1 MTDTPPHDGS
11 PERDSRLSDPTS
23 TCAACGKTYSG
34 PIHFA
39 CLAANSTIRGENA
52 DPRPPAAPPRPKG
65 DLDDLPE
72 EAAAYADDESR
83 LLHQYI
89 LVKQVGKGGMG
100 TVWKAWDKRL
110 TRWVAIK
117 FLLAEDGGSVVRFWR
132 EAKLAARLRH
142 PNIAAIYDVGEAPSK
157 EAGRPLRH
165 YLAMEFID
173 GKTLADCTLP
183 RTEFLEIFVKI
194 ARAVDSAN
202 KAGVVHRD
210 LKPANIMVTRERW
223 PYVMD
228 FGVAKAV
235 ALDNSQS
242 VSGTV
247 VGTPAYMPPEQAEG
261 RLSAIDARSDVYSLG
276 ATMYASLLGRPPFD
290 GESAME
296 ILRKVA
302 GEPLL
307 PPRKIDPSF
316 PADLE
321 ALMLK
326 AMAWDRKDRY
336 SSAAD
341 LADDIARHLQGEPLD
356 ITLPPDPR
364 VVRRKTGKAILVAV
378 AILFLVAAG
387 IMIAPPLRKG
397 PPADAP
403 PRAAAS
409 KPMTPV
415 ARPPEAPPE
424 PELFTL
430 RIAVHPFAEVVS
442 ITRDGEAVAL
452 TQSVSPL
459 QIPDLP
465 VGSYE
470 LVLRHPRFGDRT
482 VSLPRERLH
491 AKRTVVVWGQM
502 DEPSLEVKDLP

>member
-1 MTDTPPHDGS
+1 MTDTGPDDEPPAG
-11 PERDSRLSDPTS
+11 DSRLSDS
-23 TCAACGKTYSG
+23 TRKCATCGETFSG

-39 CLAANSTIRGENA
+39 CLAGNQTIRGENA
-52 DPRPPAAPPRPKG
+52 DASPPRSKG
-65 DLDDLPE
+65 TLDDLPE
-72 EAAAYADDESR
+72 EAAAHAADESR

-89 LVKQVGKGGMG
+89 LVKPVGKGGMG
-100 TVWKAWDKRL
+100 SVWKAWDKKL

-117 FLLAEDGGSVVRFWR
+117 FLLVEDGEAVVRFGR

-142 PNIAAIYDVGEAPSK
+142 PNIAAIYDAGEAPSK
-157 EAGRPLRH
+157 EAGRPLRQ

-173 GKTLADCTLP
+173 GRTLADTPLS
-183 RTEFLEIFVKI
+183 RAEFLELFVKI

-290 GESAME
+290 GESAMD

-302 GEPLL
+302 NEPLI
-307 PPRKIDPSF
+307 PPRKIDPSL
-316 PADLE
+316 PADVE
-321 ALMLK
+321 AIILK
-326 AMAWDRKDRY
+326 AMAWDREDRY
-336 SSAAD
+336 ASAAD
-341 LADDIARHLQGEPLD
+341 FADDVARHLQGQPLG
-356 ITLPPDPR
+356 IEVPRDPR
-364 VVRRKTGKAILVAV
+364 AARRGTGKAILVAV
-378 AILFLVAAG
+378 AILLLVAAG
-387 IMIAPPLRKG
+387 FAVAPPFRNAKPPDSPAPAAVA
-397 PPADAP
+397 PPADVVP
-403 PRAAAS
+403 D
-409 KPMTPV
+409 
-415 ARPPEAPPE
+415 

-430 RIAVHPFAEVVS
+430 RIAVHPYAQVVS
-442 ITRDGEAVAL
+442 LTRDGEAVAL

-459 QIPDLP
+459 QIPDLR

-470 LVLRHPRFGDRT
+470 LVLRHPQFGEQTVTLPKERT
-482 VSLPRERLH
+482 HTKKTL
-491 AKRTVVVWGQM
+491 VVWGQM
-502 DEPSLEVKDLP
+502 DKPPLEVKDLP